1 MQIEPLKL
9 EGTYR
14 INLTRIGD
22 VRGYFMRFYNREIFA
37 AHNLQ
42 TVWEQESVSFNKEKN
57 TLRGL
62 HFQLPPFNE
71 TKIVRAVNGAIW
83 DVFVDLRK
91 DSPTFGKWDAIE
103 LSADNNTAVYI
114 PKGFAHGFKTL
125 TENTLVEYKLDAN
138 YNAESTGGIRW
149 NDPEL
154 AVEWNIENPI
164 TSERDAVL
172 PLWADFYSPF

>member
-9 EGTYR
+9 DGTFK
-14 INLTRIGD
+14 IKLERIGD
-22 VRGYFMRFYNREIFA
+22 NRGYFMRFYNRDIFA
-37 AHNLQ
+37 AHGLQ

-71 TKIVRAVNGAIW
+71 TKIVRAVQGAIW

-91 DSPTFGKWDAIE
+91 DSATYGEWDAIE
-103 LSADNNTAVYI
+103 LSAENDTAVYI

-125 TENTLVEYKLDAN
+125 TDNALVEYKIDAN
-138 YNAESTGGIRW
+138 YSAESASGIRW
-149 NDPEL
+149 NDEEL
-154 AVEWNIENPI
+154 NIDWNIENPI
-164 TSERDAVL
+164 TSERDGKL
-172 PLWADFYSPF
+172 PLFRDFVSPF